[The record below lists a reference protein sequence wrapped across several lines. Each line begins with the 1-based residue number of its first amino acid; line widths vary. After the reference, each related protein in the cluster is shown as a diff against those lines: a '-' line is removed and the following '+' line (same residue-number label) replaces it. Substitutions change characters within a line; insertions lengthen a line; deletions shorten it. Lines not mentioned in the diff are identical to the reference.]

1 MKKLLIVALMAV
13 AATNVFAG
21 DSEPLKAIL
30 KASTYAEASQLVN
43 STLGQLASDAEKA
56 KAYNKL
62 VELAMAKYDK
72 EAATIQ
78 QNEVAKQLQGD
89 KAKELPVDVKGM
101 YEAVYQAVTAA
112 VECDKYDQM
121 PNEKGKVKPRFAE
134 ANAQKVRNAR
144 IQLVN
149 AGNDASTESNGKD
162 VLKYWGTL
170 LDSETAPLF
179 AAQDR
184 TQESEFIYQ
193 IADYTARW
201 AYQEKDLERAKRYCD
216 IAMKDPDAKKAKE
229 AQTLK
234 FVFMKES
241 LTSREDS
248 VAFVNEV
255 KEQYAAD
262 PSNDEMFDMI
272 FNMYGSL
279 GQQDVQKKF
288 VDDKLAKDPNN
299 YIALADKGLIA
310 MNENNADDAI
320 VYLKKALAVKDD
332 DALIHTYLGTCY
344 TAKAGSMETQQQAIP
359 FYDEAIKSFDK
370 AKQLDPQK
378 QRANWGYNRYQ
389 AYYGRYGANDPKTK
403 DAEYDK

>member
-1 MKKLLIVALMAV
+1 MKKLFLMALMAV

-21 DSEPLKAIL
+21 DSDALKAIL

-43 STLGQLASDAEKA
+43 STLSQLANDQEKA

-72 EAATIQ
+72 EVATLQ

-89 KAKELPVDVKGM
+89 KAKEQPVDMPGM

-112 VECDKYDQM
+112 VECDKYDQK
-121 PNEKGKVKPRFAE
+121 PDAKGKVKPRFAE
-134 ANAQKVRNAR
+134 ANALKVWNAR

-149 AGNDASTESNGKD
+149 AGNDASSAQNGKD

-170 LDSETAPLF
+170 LDSENAPLF
-179 AAQDR
+179 AKQDR

-201 AYQEKDLERAKRYCD
+201 AYQEKDIERAKRYCD

-234 FVFMKES
+234 YIFMKES

-248 VAFVNEV
+248 VKFVNDLKAEY
-255 KEQYAAD
+255 EAD
-262 PSNDEMFDMI
+262 PSNDEVFDMI
-272 FNMYGSL
+272 FNIYGSL
-279 GQQDVQKKF
+279 GEKDIQRKF
-288 VDDKLAKDPNN
+288 VDDKLASDPNN

-310 MNENNADDAI
+310 MNENNVEDAI
-320 VYLKKALAVKDD
+320 TYLKRALTVKDD
-332 DALIHTYLGTCY
+332 DALIQTYLGTCY
-344 TAKAGSMETQQQAIP
+344 TVKAGNQETQQQAIP
-359 FYDEAIKSFDK
+359 YFDEAIKAFDK
-370 AKQLDPQK
+370 AKQLDPNK

-389 AYYGRYGANDPKTK
+389 AYYGRYGENDPKTK

>member
-1 MKKLLIVALMAV
+1 MKKLLIVTLMAV
-13 AATNVFAG
+13 TATNVFAG

-43 STLGQLASDAEKA
+43 SNLSQLASDAEKA
-56 KAYNKL
+56 RAYNKI
-62 VELAMAKYDK
+62 VELAMAKFDK
-72 EAATIQ
+72 ESATAQ
-78 QNEVAKQLQGD
+78 QNRIAKEIQGD
-89 KAKELPVDVKGM
+89 KAKEQPVDMKGM
-101 YEAVYQAVTAA
+101 YDAVYYAVTAA

-134 ANAQKVRNAR
+134 ANAQKVWNAR
-144 IQLVN
+144 IELVN
-149 AGNDASTESNGKD
+149 AGNEASSEQNAND

-170 LDSETAPLF
+170 LDTETAPLF
-179 AAQDR
+179 AGQDHS
-184 TQESEFIYQ
+184 QEKDFIYQ

-234 FVFMKES
+234 FLFMKES
-241 LTSREDS
+241 LASREDS
-248 VAFVNEV
+248 VKFVNELE
-255 KEQYAAD
+255 EQYAAD

-272 FNMYGSL
+272 FNIYGSL
-279 GQQDVQKKF
+279 GQNDVQKKF
-288 VDDKLAKDPNN
+288 VDEKLAKDPNN

-310 MNENNADDAI
+310 MNENNADEAI
-320 VYLKKALAVKDD
+320 IYLKKALDVKAD

-344 TAKAGSMETQQQAIP
+344 TVKAGNMETQQQAIP
-359 FYDEAIKSFDK
+359 LYDEAIKAFDK

-389 AYYGRYGANDPKTK
+389 AYYGRYGENDPKTK
-403 DAEYDK
+403 DAELDK